1 MPKKSNKKS
10 NKVENE
16 IVQENENANEEIVNL
31 KLLNS
36 KILKQQKNNYDNY
49 VHNFLKY
56 EGIVSLAF

>member
-16 IVQENENANEEIVNL
+16 IVQENENANEENVDL

-36 KILKQQKNNYDNY
+36 KILKQQKIIMIIM
-49 VHNFLKY
+49 F
-56 EGIVSLAF
+56 IIF

>member
-16 IVQENENANEEIVNL
+16 IVQENENANEENVDL

-36 KILKQQKNNYDNY
+36 KILKQQKDNY
-49 VHNFLKY
+49 VNYVNNFLKCD
-56 EGIVSLAF
+56 GVVSLAF

>member
-1 MPKKSNKKS
+1 MD
-10 NKVENE
+10 VENE
-16 IVQENENANEEIVNL
+16 NENVDEEHVNL

-56 EGIVSLAF
+56 GGIVSLAF

>member
-16 IVQENENANEEIVNL
+16 IVQENENVNEENVDL

-36 KILKQQKNNYDNY
+36 KILKQQKDNY
-49 VHNFLKY
+49 VNYVNNFLKCD
-56 EGIVSLAF
+56 GVVSLAF

>member
-16 IVQENENANEEIVNL
+16 IVQENENVNEENVDL

-36 KILKQQKNNYDNY
+36 KILKQQKDNY
-49 VHNFLKY
+49 VNYVDNFLKCD
-56 EGIVSLAF
+56 GVVSLAF

>member
-16 IVQENENANEEIVNL
+16 IMLENENVNEENVDL

-36 KILKQQKNNYDNY
+36 KILKQQKDNY
-49 VHNFLKY
+49 VNYVNNFLKCD
-56 EGIVSLAF
+56 GVVSLAF